1 MIFIKVTIMCY
12 MISYSTFLSIPFN
25 FPLTT
30 NGRFLLRL
38 VTKIAS
44 SPSQSSPSTRKL
56 RLEEEEQKGT
66 WSSAVSLCCLHRH
79 EEFLHESLH
88 LVGPVVRNEMLISYG
103 RAPAVG

>member
-1 MIFIKVTIMCY
+1 MR
-12 MISYSTFLSIPFN
+12 
-25 FPLTT
+25 
-30 NGRFLLRL
+30 RFLLRL

-56 RLEEEEQKGT
+56 RLEEEEEEQKGT

-88 LVGPVVRNEMLISYG
+88 LVGPIVRNEMLISYG